1 LVEIVCGSNLIF
13 ISRDH
18 NLPHIWYGSRPGLH
32 GAKWK
37 PKGVIKSYEE
47 DPDADGG
54 YGERS
59 RNLMH
64 DRYFYWP
71 TSTRIDVFLLKFRL
85 FSDAPS
91 GVSSLYKKVYDDIIS
106 EDIGRFDKYIFMWLE
121 RLREENIGTDIDRQY
136 LKRAE
141 GGIGGN
147 DNRKNRQIRFFN
159 SIEDKTTFRKFGEI
173 TFRAEPSD
181 DASCKWD
188 IDELVE
194 FGNKFKEIIES
205 YVASHSIDFYVAVEI

>member
-91 GVSSLYKKVYDDIIS
+91 GVSSLYKKVYNDIIS
-106 EDIGRFDKYIFMWLE
+106 EDTGRFDKYIFMWLE

-136 LKRAE
+136 LKR
-141 GGIGGN
+141 GIGGN
-147 DNRKNRQIRFFN
+147 DNRKNRHIRFFN
-159 SIEDKTTFRKFGEI
+159 SIEHETTFRKFGEI

-181 DASCKWD
+181 D
-188 IDELVE
+188 
-194 FGNKFKEIIES
+194 
-205 YVASHSIDFYVAVEI
+205 VEI